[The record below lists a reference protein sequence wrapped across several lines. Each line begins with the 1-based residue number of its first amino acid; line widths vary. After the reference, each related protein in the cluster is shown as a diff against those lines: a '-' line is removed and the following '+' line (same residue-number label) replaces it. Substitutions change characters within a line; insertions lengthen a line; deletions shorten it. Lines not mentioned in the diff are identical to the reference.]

1 MDTYGDLVTLLLTFF
16 VLLYSFSSI
25 DAAKWE
31 ALVKS
36 FNGTGK
42 VPGNGAP
49 ASSEPSEGWIG
60 GPTDPVD
67 RTAEPAVDNPDQ
79 TDPTMPVTTTASSES
94 TATSTP
100 HPSSASTQTSVKPAS
115 TTRVT
120 TSARSAAMSSLY
132 KELRTQLKGSPLAQG
147 IVIEQKGSQII
158 IRLVASVIFEPGS
171 DRMVSGAQAIIKD
184 ASIIVNKYAP
194 YVKTLRTE
202 GHTDSVTPP
211 EGGIEGKWELAARR
225 AARVLQ
231 DVMSQSTINPSKA
244 YTIGYGSARP
254 IASDAT
260 AAGQDQNNRVDIVI
274 IS

>member
-31 ALVKS
+31 ALVQSLNGSAKS
-36 FNGTGK
+36 PNNGT
-42 VPGNGAP
+42 P
-49 ASSEPSEGWIG
+49 AVILPSKGWSSGQSDSPVEEID
-60 GPTDPVD
+60 PTDPD
-67 RTAEPAVDNPDQ
+67 PEP
-79 TDPTMPVTTTASSES
+79 TTPS
-94 TATSTP
+94 T
-100 HPSSASTQTSVKPAS
+100 SASTETGADPTPTLTPTPSPPPKQPAG
-115 TTRVT
+115 TTRAT

-132 KELRTQLKGSPLAQG
+132 KEMRTYLEGTPLAHG
-147 IVIEQKGSQII
+147 ISIEQKGSQIL

-171 DRMVSGAQAIIKD
+171 DRMVAGAQTIINE
-184 ASIIVNKYAP
+184 ASRIVNKYAP

-231 DVMSQSTINPSKA
+231 NIMAQSTISPSKA

-254 IASDAT
+254 IASDET
-260 AAGQDQNNRVDIVI
+260 ASGQNQNNRVDIVL